1 MPFHIATAPG
11 RPDRPNED
19 FAAATAA
26 VAVLLDGVSA
36 PTDSDDGCSH
46 GVSWHTR
53 RLGSLLLAALDG
65 GAAPREAL
73 AEAITTVSSLHEGT
87 CDLGLQETPSA
98 TVVAVRVEADHL
110 EYLVL
115 SDSVL
120 LTEADGGVRLIAD
133 TRLDDLRPRVGPGQA
148 VRAWRNVPG
157 GFWTAGAAARAAEE
171 AVVGTA
177 PLSPFLAM
185 TDGASRAVEV
195 FGDLS
200 WEGVFELVRH
210 RGPAALVDRVRE
222 LEAAAPS
229 SRPFPRGKVR
239 DDATALWWTP

>member
-19 FAAATAA
+19 FAAATAT

-36 PTDSDDGCSH
+36 PTDLDDGCSH

-53 RLGSLLLAALDG
+53 RLGSLLLATLDE

-73 AEAITTVSSLHEGT
+73 AEAITTVSSLHQGT

-98 TVVAVRVEADHL
+98 TVAAVRIEADHL

-115 SDSVL
+115 SDAVL

-133 TRLDDLRPRVGPGQA
+133 TRLDDLRPQVGPGQA
-148 VRAWRNVPG
+148 IRAWRNVPG
-157 GFWTAGAAARAAEE
+157 GFWTAGADPRAAEE

-185 TDGASRAVEV
+185 TDGAGRAVEV
-195 FGDLS
+195 FGDLP
-200 WEGVFELVRH
+200 WESAFELVRL
-210 RGPAALVDRVRE
+210 RGPAALVNRVRE
-222 LEAAAPS
+222 LEAADPS
-229 SRPFPRGKVR
+229 GQQFPRGKVR